1 MSAQTARAVADAV
14 LYEGYILYPYRAS
27 SQKNRSRW
35 QFGVVM
41 PADFAATD
49 PTESAASQTECLLEW
64 DDDTELDVTVRYLQV
79 QRRSIRD
86 ADGTTVGSVLVD
98 GTLVTAWEEAV
109 EQEATFHLRVADLVA
124 GEASLEAGAPAGE
137 ETEPLLDAAG

>member
-1 MSAQTARAVADAV
+1 MKTQTARAVADAV

-27 SQKNRSRW
+27 AQKNQSRW

-41 PADFAATD
+41 PAEFAATD
-49 PTESAASQTECLLEW
+49 PTESSVSQTECLLEW
-64 DDDTELDVTVRYLQV
+64 DEDTELDVVVRYLQV
-79 QRRSIRD
+79 QRRTILD

-109 EQEATFHLRVADLVA
+109 EQEATFHLR
-124 GEASLEAGAPAGE
+124 
-137 ETEPLLDAAG
+137 

>member
-1 MSAQTARAVADAV
+1 MSTQTARAVADAI

-27 SQKNRSRW
+27 SQKNQSRW

-41 PADFAATD
+41 PAGFAATD
-49 PTESAASQTECLLEW
+49 PTESSASQTECLLEW
-64 DDDTELDVTVRYLQV
+64 DEGTELDIAVRYLQV

-86 ADGTTVGSVLVD
+86 TGGTTVGSVTVD

-109 EQEATFHLRVADLVA
+109 EREATFHLRVADLT
-124 GEASLEAGAPAGE
+124 AGE
-137 ETEPLLDAAG
+137 EA